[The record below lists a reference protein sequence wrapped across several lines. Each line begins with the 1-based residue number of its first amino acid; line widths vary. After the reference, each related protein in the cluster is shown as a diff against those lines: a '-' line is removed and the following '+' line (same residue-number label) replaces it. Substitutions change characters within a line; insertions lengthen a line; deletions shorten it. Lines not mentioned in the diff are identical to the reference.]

1 MSKIRE
7 NLEDL
12 TSRILINNDM
22 YNIPVDPIKIAKTY
36 DIEVYQGEL
45 DNKIAGAIRYYKEN
59 NKFKILVNKKD
70 SMVKKRF
77 TIAEELGYYILYEE
91 KLKKEEIHVN
101 LIDKIINKEEK
112 EVEYFAGAL
121 LVNKTLLENVYNS
134 NSTILELAQL
144 FKVSISSMTLRLNIL
159 GLLYWNKK

>member
-159 GLLYWNKK
+159 GLL

>member
-112 EVEYFAGAL
+112 ELEYFAGAL

-159 GLLYWNKK
+159 GLL

>member
-36 DIEVYQGEL
+36 DIEVYQGDL
-45 DNKIAGAIRYYKEN
+45 DNKVAGAIRYYKEN
-59 NKFKILVNKKD
+59 SKFEILVNKKD

-159 GLLYWNKK
+159 GLL

>member
-1 MSKIRE
+1 MNKIKE

-12 TSRILINNDM
+12 TSRILVNNDM

-45 DNKIAGAIRYYKEN
+45 DNKIAGAIRYYKEKD
-59 NKFKILVNKKD
+59 KFEILVNKKD
-70 SMVKKRF
+70 PMVKKRF

-91 KLKKEEIHVN
+91 KLKKEEVHVN
-101 LIDKIINKEEK
+101 LIDKTVNEEEK

-144 FKVSISSMTLRLNIL
+144 FKVSISSMTLRLNVL
-159 GLLYWNKK
+159 GLL

>member
-1 MSKIRE
+1 MRKIRE

-159 GLLYWNKK
+159 GLL

>member
-1 MSKIRE
+1 MSKIKE

-12 TSRILINNDM
+12 TSRILVNNDM
-22 YNIPVDPIKIAKTY
+22 YNIPVDPVKIAKTY

-45 DNKIAGAIRYYKEN
+45 DNKIAGAIRYYKEKE
-59 NKFKILVNKKD
+59 KFEILVNKND
-70 SMVKKRF
+70 PMVKKRF

-101 LIDKIINKEEK
+101 LIDKTINEEEK

-121 LVNKTLLENVYNS
+121 LVNKTLLENVYDS

-144 FKVSISSMTLRLNIL
+144 FKVSISSMTLRLNVL
-159 GLLYWNKK
+159 GLL

>member
-1 MSKIRE
+1 MNKIKE
-7 NLEDL
+7 NLEEL
-12 TSRILINNDM
+12 TSRILVNNDM

-36 DIEVYQGEL
+36 DIEVYEGEL
-45 DNKIAGAIRYYKEN
+45 DNKIAGAIRYYKEK
-59 NKFKILVNKKD
+59 NKFEILVNKKD
-70 SMVKKRF
+70 PMVKKRF

-91 KLKKEEIHVN
+91 KLKKEEVHVN
-101 LIDKIINKEEK
+101 LIDKTIDEEEK

-144 FKVSISSMTLRLNIL
+144 FKVSISSMTLRLNVL
-159 GLLYWNKK
+159 GLL

>member
-1 MSKIRE
+1 
-7 NLEDL
+7 
-12 TSRILINNDM
+12 
-22 YNIPVDPIKIAKTY
+22 
-36 DIEVYQGEL
+36 
-45 DNKIAGAIRYYKEN
+45 
-59 NKFKILVNKKD
+59 
-70 SMVKKRF
+70 MVKKRF

-159 GLLYWNKK
+159 GLL

>member
-112 EVEYFAGAL
+112 EVEDFAGAL

-159 GLLYWNKK
+159 GLL

>member
-91 KLKKEEIHVN
+91 KLKK
-101 LIDKIINKEEK
+101 
-112 EVEYFAGAL
+112 
-121 LVNKTLLENVYNS
+121 
-134 NSTILELAQL
+134 
-144 FKVSISSMTLRLNIL
+144 
-159 GLLYWNKK
+159 

>member
-77 TIAEELGYYILYEE
+77 TIAEELGYYISFAE

-112 EVEYFAGAL
+112 EVEDFAGAL

-159 GLLYWNKK
+159 GLL

>member
-22 YNIPVDPIKIAKTY
+22 YNIPVDPIKIVKTY

-59 NKFKILVNKKD
+59 NKFEILVNKKD

-159 GLLYWNKK
+159 GLL

>member
-1 MSKIRE
+1 MSKIKE

-12 TSRILINNDM
+12 TSRILVNNDM
-22 YNIPVDPIKIAKTY
+22 YNIPVDPVKIAKTY
-36 DIEVYQGEL
+36 GIEVYQGEI
-45 DNKIAGAIRYYKEN
+45 DNKIAGAIRYYKE
-59 NKFKILVNKKD
+59 KEKIEILVNKND
-70 SMVKKRF
+70 PMEKKRF

-101 LIDKIINKEEK
+101 LIDKTINEEEK

-121 LVNKTLLENVYNS
+121 LVNKTLLENVYDS

-144 FKVSISSMTLRLNIL
+144 FKVSISSMTLRLNVL
-159 GLLYWNKK
+159 GLL

>member
-1 MSKIRE
+1 MSEIRE

-59 NKFKILVNKKD
+59 NKFEILVNKKD

-121 LVNKTLLENVYNS
+121 LVNKTLLEKIYNS

-159 GLLYWNKK
+159 GLL

>member
-59 NKFKILVNKKD
+59 NKFEILVNKKD

-121 LVNKTLLENVYNS
+121 LVNKTLLEKIYNS

-159 GLLYWNKK
+159 GLL

>member
-59 NKFKILVNKKD
+59 NKFEILVNKKD

-112 EVEYFAGAL
+112 EVEYCAGAL
-121 LVNKTLLENVYNS
+121 LVNKTLLEKIYNS

-159 GLLYWNKK
+159 GLL

>member
-1 MSKIRE
+1 MSKIKE

-12 TSRILINNDM
+12 TSRILVNNDM
-22 YNIPVDPIKIAKTY
+22 YNIPVDPVKIAETY
-36 DIEVYQGEL
+36 GIEVYQGEL
-45 DNKIAGAIRYYKEN
+45 DNRISGAIRYYKEKD
-59 NKFKILVNKKD
+59 KFEILVNKKD
-70 SMVKKRF
+70 TMLKKRF

-91 KLKKEEIHVN
+91 KLRKDEIHVN
-101 LIDKIINKEEK
+101 LIDKTINEEEK

-144 FKVSISSMTLRLNIL
+144 FKVSISSMTLRLDVL
-159 GLLYWNKK
+159 GLL

>member
-1 MSKIRE
+1 MSKIKE

-12 TSRILINNDM
+12 TSRILVNNDM

-45 DNKIAGAIRYYKEN
+45 DNKIAGAIRYYKEKD
-59 NKFKILVNKKD
+59 KFEILVNKKD
-70 SMVKKRF
+70 PMVKKRF

-91 KLKKEEIHVN
+91 KLKKEEVHVN
-101 LIDKIINKEEK
+101 LIDKTVNEEEK

-144 FKVSISSMTLRLNIL
+144 FKVSISSMTLRLNVL
-159 GLLYWNKK
+159 GLL

>member
-1 MSKIRE
+1 MNKIKE

-12 TSRILINNDM
+12 TSRILVNNDM

-36 DIEVYQGEL
+36 DIDVYEGKL
-45 DNKIAGAIRYYKEN
+45 DNKIAGAIRYYKDK
-59 NKFKILVNKKD
+59 NKFEILVNKSD
-70 SMVKKRF
+70 PMTKKRF
-77 TIAEELGYYILYEE
+77 TIAEELGYYILHED
-91 KLKKEEIHVN
+91 KLKREEVHIN
-101 LIDKIINKEEK
+101 LIDKTINEEEK

-144 FKVSISSMTLRLNIL
+144 FKVSISSMTLRLNVL
-159 GLLYWNKK
+159 GLL

>member
-59 NKFKILVNKKD
+59 NKFEILVNKKD
-70 SMVKKRF
+70 SIVKKRF

-121 LVNKTLLENVYNS
+121 LVNKTLLEKIYNS

-159 GLLYWNKK
+159 GLL

>member
-1 MSKIRE
+1 MSKIKE

-12 TSRILINNDM
+12 TSRILVNNDM
-22 YNIPVDPIKIAKTY
+22 YNIPVDPVKIAKTY

-45 DNKIAGAIRYYKEN
+45 DNKIAGAIRYYKEKE
-59 NKFKILVNKKD
+59 KFEILVNKKD
-70 SMVKKRF
+70 PMVKKRF

-91 KLKKEEIHVN
+91 KLKEEEIHVN
-101 LIDKIINKEEK
+101 LIDKTINEEEK

-134 NSTILELAQL
+134 NSTILELAKL
-144 FKVSISSMTLRLNIL
+144 FKVSISSMTLRLNVL
-159 GLLYWNKK
+159 GLL